1 MSRRSAR
8 KSSSTATVG
17 QGNSV
22 ATLDRPKNPAPKK
35 ERRPTQKSEKPNKF
49 GLVLIESFELKPTV
63 RLVGMDYLYRRDNPY
78 KIKHTGPSLDCIR
91 NKEFRV
97 QAAKVHVYELLAG
110 GKVSHLDLIEA
121 LGDTAALSNPAVLD
135 ECFRRPELLTEE
147 RPGQDTDI
155 VTNFLYFQ
163 NGEGPLAVCVE
174 RQEDSP
180 NWRLFSESMYD
191 RNCPREAHGRCRFI
205 VCGGLKV

>member
-174 RQEDSP
+174 RWEGSQS
-180 NWRLFSESMYD
+180 WRLFSESMYD
-191 RNCPREAHGRCRFI
+191 RNCPREARGRCRFI